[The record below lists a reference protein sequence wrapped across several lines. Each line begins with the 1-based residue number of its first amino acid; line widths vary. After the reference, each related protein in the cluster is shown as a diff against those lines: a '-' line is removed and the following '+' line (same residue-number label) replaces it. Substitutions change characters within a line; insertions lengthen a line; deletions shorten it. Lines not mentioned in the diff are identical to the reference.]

1 MVNMFKLASINV
13 YLWTLLERYR
23 ALRPLR
29 ANLAWRAGLH
39 AMMSARGMTQHFQN
53 HERDFTSQ
61 HLDSFFVYTVTE
73 NCVNLKTKLFL
84 KTSCRKDHN

>member
-1 MVNMFKLASINV
+1 MENILKLASINV

-61 HLDSFFVYTVTE
+61 HLDSFFFYTVTE
-73 NCVNLKTKLFL
+73 NWYNLRRNSF
-84 KTSCRKDHN
+84 